1 MAEKGDA
8 EALIC
13 VKSNSPLCGNVL
25 RLSLRQSRTA
35 GMKAIMNDSGLG
47 KLVVTVI
54 LLISLAIWLKWE
66 RSQLPGCGTNCPTD
80 FSASRR

>member
-1 MAEKGDA
+1 
-8 EALIC
+8 
-13 VKSNSPLCGNVL
+13 
-25 RLSLRQSRTA
+25 
-35 GMKAIMNDSGLG
+35 MNDSGLG